1 MNFTHL
7 RVGLMLLG
15 SLGLAVALVL
25 FLSRNRV
32 SDGLHFETY
41 FRETVQGMD
50 VGSPIRFRGVRLGQ
64 VTEMLLASAA
74 YPESAGSVQDVNNR
88 LVVVRFVVD
97 PEKLGRV
104 PETAAAVRAG
114 LRTRLAAQGITGL
127 VYIELDFVTDVDRA
141 RPMAV
146 TWQPSLPV
154 IPSAPST
161 ISQVKD
167 TAEEIAAKLRD
178 VDLLRLA
185 NSLQGLL
192 DDARGQIGG
201 GELRQTLSEAAQLL
215 KTLRGGAESADI
227 PGLVTELR
235 ETVAALRNLAG
246 GQQSRDLIAATT
258 KSAERL
264 SEAVTRLPALITS
277 LETAVRRVNNGTAD
291 VQAELLPALRD
302 ARAAAASLRDT
313 TETLRRNPG
322 SVLSAP
328 PPRERP

>member
-7 RVGLMLLG
+7 RVGLMLLA

-25 FLSRNRV
+25 FLGRNRV
-32 SDGLHFETY
+32 SDGLKFETY

-50 VGSPIRFRGVRLGQ
+50 VGSPVRFRGVQLGQ

-74 YPESAGSVQDVNNR
+74 YPETAGSVQETNNR

-97 PEKLGRV
+97 PQKLGRV
-104 PETAAAVRAG
+104 PDTGEAVRAG
-114 LRTRLAAQGITGL
+114 LRARLAAQGITGL
-127 VYIELDFVTDVDRA
+127 VDLELDFINDPERS
-141 RPMAV
+141 RPIPV
-146 TWQPSLPV
+146 TWQPALPV
-154 IPSAPST
+154 IPSMPST
-161 ISQVKD
+161 ISQVRD
-167 TAEEIAAKLRD
+167 AAEEVAAKLRD
-178 VDLLRLA
+178 VDLVRLA
-185 NSLQGLL
+185 MSLQGLL

-201 GELRQTLSEAAQLL
+201 GELRETLSEAALLL
-215 KTLRGGAESADI
+215 KALRGGAESADI

-235 ETVAALRNLAG
+235 QTVAALRNLAG

-291 VQAELLPALRD
+291 AQAELLPALRD

>member
-7 RVGLMLLG
+7 RVGLMLLA

-32 SDGLHFETY
+32 SDGLRFETY
-41 FRETVQGMD
+41 FSETVQGMD
-50 VGSPIRFRGVRLGQ
+50 VGSPVRFRGVRLGQ
-64 VTEMLLASAA
+64 VTEMMLASAA
-74 YPESAGSVQDVNNR
+74 YPESAGSVQDRHNR

-97 PEKLGRV
+97 PKALGRI
-104 PETAAAVRAG
+104 PETGAAVRAG
-114 LRTRLAAQGITGL
+114 LRARLAAQGITGL
-127 VYIELDFVTDVDRA
+127 VYIELDFVADVERA
-141 RPMAV
+141 RPMEV
-146 TWQPSLPV
+146 TWQPALPV

-167 TAEEIAAKLRD
+167 AAEEIAAKLRD
-178 VDLLRLA
+178 VDLVRLA

-192 DDARGQIGG
+192 DDARSQIGG
-201 GELRQTLSEAAQLL
+201 GELRETLSEAALLL

-227 PGLVTELR
+227 PGLVNELR
-235 ETVAALRNLAG
+235 ETVTALRNLAG
-246 GQQSRDLIAATT
+246 GQQSKDLIAATT

-264 SEAVTRLPALITS
+264 SEAVTRLPALISS

-291 VQAELLPALRD
+291 AQAELLPALRD

-328 PPRERP
+328 PPRGRP